1 MNWFKLIFKKL
12 MKLILRIINEI
23 IFVKKNIIIFMSVP
37 DFSDN
42 SKAFYDYIA
51 TQKMDYELVWLVR
64 EKNYLDFLKNKGVK
78 VFYFRSFKGLI
89 KLLLS
94 KYIITTHIVFL
105 FKSNQQKLIN
115 LWHGMTFKT
124 MGFLDKT
131 ETRKS
136 LKLLK
141 IQNKNTD
148 VLISTSQN
156 MKNAMSACFYIDPRK
171 IIITGQPRNDIF
183 FRKDDQ
189 KHIFK
194 IFSKEYL
201 SKFSKL
207 LLYAPTFRQRKDI
220 FCKRIDGNIF
230 KTDIFRFNGIDDYH
244 EELENFL
251 DENNFLLIIKLHP
264 FEEELFIKKGIKL
277 PKNVMIL
284 KNRSLVENNLIIND
298 ILKYIDILLTDY
310 SSIYFDFLL
319 LNRPII
325 FVVPDLDKYKSARN
339 FALEPFTFWMPG
351 KIVKSFEELKD
362 SIIAYSNDCNIDQE
376 KRRMINSLVNK
387 YSDGNSSKRIWD
399 KISNLK

>member
-12 MKLILRIINEI
+12 IKLILRIINEI
-23 IFVKKNIIIFMSVP
+23 FFVKKNIIIFMSVP

-78 VFYFRSFKGLI
+78 VFCFRSFKGLM

-244 EELENFL
+244 EKLENFL

-310 SSIYFDFLL
+310 SSTYFDFLL

-325 FVVPDLDKYKSARN
+325 FVVPDLDKYRSARS
-339 FALEPFTFWMPG
+339 FALEPFSFWMPG
-351 KIVKSFEELKD
+351 KIVKTFEELKN
-362 SIIAYSNDCNIDQE
+362 SISLYNNDFNIDQE
-376 KRRMINSLVNK
+376 KREMINSLVNK
-387 YSDGNSSKRIWD
+387 YNDGNSSKRIWD